1 LIAPPLRR
9 DVFSKMRFTMLH
21 FRPLILA
28 IAVSLV
34 ASCSTTVSKPDADKK
49 DATSASDITDP
60 LPGNPFAEPSPLP
73 FEAPPF
79 DRIHDGDFQP
89 AIEEGMRRQIA
100 EVQRIANNKEPA
112 TFDNTLVALEK
123 TGALLTRVSRVFSA
137 LAQANTND
145 TLQRV
150 QKEEAPKLAA
160 HNDAIYL
167 NAKLFA
173 RVKSIYE
180 KRESLGLDA
189 ESLRLTERY
198 YRLFVRA
205 GAELS
210 AGDQEK
216 LRSYN
221 KELSSLSTEFRSKLL
236 AATKA
241 GALIVDDKSELTG
254 LSDSDLAA
262 ALEAGRVRLTPGKYV
277 IPLQNTTQQPALASL
292 QKRDTREKLFN
303 ASITRAELH
312 DDNDTR
318 KTITRLAELR
328 AEKAKLLGYD
338 TWAAYTLDD
347 QMAKTPERAIKLMT
361 DMASAAVAKAK
372 GEAREME
379 KLAKKDGIQFK
390 PWDLQYYSPSAKKEG
405 GALRPWDWDYYSE
418 QVRKSRLQ
426 IDSEEVKQ
434 YFELD
439 SVLQNGVFFAAN
451 QLYGIT
457 FKERK
462 DIPVYQRDVRVFEV
476 FDQDGTSLA
485 LFYADYFKRDN
496 KAGGAW
502 ATAFVGQSGLLG
514 SKPVITNTCN
524 FTHPAP
530 GQPALLSRD
539 DVITMFHEFGHALH
553 GMFSNV
559 KYPLLGGTSVP
570 RDFVEFPSQFNEHWA
585 DEPSVFANYAKHY
598 KTGEP
603 MPAELVA
610 RIRNASTYGQGF
622 ATTENVSAALLDMA
636 WHTLPGSMTIV
647 DNTDAFER
655 SALRRYGVDYPLVPP
670 RYRTSYFAHIWSNG
684 YAAGYY
690 SYLWTAVLRDDAFY
704 WFKEHG
710 GMTRE
715 NGQRFRDMVLS
726 RGGTRETDSLYR
738 EWRGR
743 DPSVEPL
750 LEVRGLKAA
759 AKIRSP

>member
-1 LIAPPLRR
+1 MPHIR
-9 DVFSKMRFTMLH
+9 T
-21 FRPLILA
+21 ILLA
-28 IAVSLV
+28 LSLV
-34 ASCSTTVSKPDADKK
+34 LASSCSTMADRPAAEKK
-49 DATSASDITDP
+49 ETAAKSDVVDP
-60 LPGNPFAEPSPLP
+60 LPGNPFAEPSTLP

-79 DRIHDGDFQP
+79 DRIRDSDFQP

-100 EVQRIANNKEPA
+100 EVERIADNPQPA

-123 TGALLTRVSRVFSA
+123 TGTLLTRVNRVFSA

-145 TLQRV
+145 ILQRV

-160 HNDAIYL
+160 HQDAIYL
-167 NAKLFA
+167 NPKLFA
-173 RVKSIYE
+173 RVKSIYA
-180 KRESLGLDA
+180 KRDGLGLDA
-189 ESLRLTERY
+189 ESLRLVERY

-210 AGDQEK
+210 KSDQEK
-216 LRSYN
+216 LRDRN
-221 KELSSLSTEFRSKLL
+221 KELSSLSTEFRSRLL
-236 AATKA
+236 AATRA
-241 GALIVDDKSELTG
+241 GALVADDKNELAG
-254 LSDSDLAA
+254 LSDADLAA
-262 ALEAGRVRLTPGKYV
+262 ALEAGRTRMTPGKYV
-277 IPLQNTTQQPALASL
+277 IPLQNTTQQPALAAL
-292 QKRDTREKLFN
+292 RKRETREKLFN
-303 ASITRAELH
+303 LSIARAEQH

-328 AEKAKLLGYD
+328 AEKARLLGYD

-361 DMASAAVAKAK
+361 DMAAPAVDKAK
-372 GEAREME
+372 SEAREME
-379 KLAKKDGIQFK
+379 KLAKKDGIKFR
-390 PWDLQYYSPSAKKEG
+390 PWDLQYYSPSAKNEG
-405 GALRPWDWDYYSE
+405 GALRPWDWQYYSE
-418 QVRKSRLQ
+418 QVRKRQFQL
-426 IDSEEVKQ
+426 DSDEVKQ

-439 SVLQNGVFFAAN
+439 NVLQNGVFFAAN
-451 QLYGIT
+451 KLYGIT
-457 FKERK
+457 FKERR

-502 ATAFVGQSGLLG
+502 ATAFVGQSTLLG

-524 FTHPAP
+524 FTKPAP

-585 DEPSVFANYAKHY
+585 DEPTVFANYAKHY

-603 MPAELVA
+603 MPEELVA
-610 RIRNASTYGQGF
+610 RIKKTGTYGQGF
-622 ATTENVSAALLDMA
+622 ATTENVAAALLDMA

-647 DNTDAFER
+647 DNVNAFER
-655 SALRRYGVDYPLVPP
+655 TALRRYDVDYALVPP

-726 RGGTRETDSLYR
+726 RGGTEETDALYR

-750 LEVRGLKAA
+750 LEVRGLKST
-759 AKIRSP
+759 KPNQ